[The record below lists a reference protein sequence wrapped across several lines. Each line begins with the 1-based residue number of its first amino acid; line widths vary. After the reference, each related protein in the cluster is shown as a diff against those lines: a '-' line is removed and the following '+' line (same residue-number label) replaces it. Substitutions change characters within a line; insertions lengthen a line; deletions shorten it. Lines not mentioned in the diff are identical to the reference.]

1 MTNRPIVIAPS
12 ILGANLGRIDEE
24 AERIRASGAEWV
36 HIDIMDGHFVPN
48 ISFGANMV
56 RVLRRV
62 MGEATLD
69 VHLMIEQPD
78 RYAGDFIEAGADCIN
93 VHLEARHQVAR
104 TLASIR
110 ERGCRAGLA
119 INPATLL
126 KHAIPLLPLCD
137 QLICMMVNPGF
148 GGQAFIPEVLP
159 KIREARDVIVLQN
172 YNVDITVDGGVS
184 DATAASCSAAG
195 ANIMVAGSHLFSQ
208 SDLTQAV
215 ANLRAAAGSAN
226 VSG

>member
-1 MTNRPIVIAPS
+1 MTHRPIIIAPS
-12 ILGANLGRIDEE
+12 ILGANLARIEEE
-24 AERIRASGAEWV
+24 AARITASGAEWV

-48 ISFGANMV
+48 ISFGVNMV
-56 RVLRRV
+56 RVLRKL
-62 MGEATLD
+62 MGETILD

-78 RYAGDFIEAGADCIN
+78 RYAGDFIEAGADCLN

-110 ERGCRAGLA
+110 ERGCRVGLA
-119 INPATLL
+119 INPATLV
-126 KHAIPLLPLCD
+126 KHALPLLPLCD
-137 QLICMMVNPGF
+137 QLICMTVNPGF
-148 GGQAFIPEVLP
+148 GGQEFIPEVLP
-159 KIREARDVIVLQN
+159 KIREARDVILRQN
-172 YNVDITVDGGVS
+172 YNVDIIVDGGVS
-184 DATAASCSAAG
+184 HLNAASCSAAG

-208 SDLTQAV
+208 ADLTQAV

>member
-1 MTNRPIVIAPS
+1 MAHRPIVIAPS
-12 ILGANLGRIDEE
+12 ILGANLARIE
-24 AERIRASGAEWV
+24 AEAARIQASGAEWV

-48 ISFGANMV
+48 ISFGVNMV
-56 RVLRRV
+56 RVLRRL
-62 MGEATLD
+62 MGGTILD

-78 RYAGDFIEAGADCIN
+78 RYAGDFIEAGADCLN

-110 ERGCRAGLA
+110 ERGCRVGLA
-119 INPATLL
+119 INPATLI
-126 KHAIPLLPLCD
+126 KHALPLLPLCD
-137 QLICMMVNPGF
+137 QIICMTVNPGF
-148 GGQAFIPEVLP
+148 GGQEFIPEVLP
-159 KIREARDVIVLQN
+159 KIREARDVILRQN
-172 YNVDITVDGGVS
+172 YNIDITVDGGVS
-184 DATAASCSAAG
+184 NLNASSCSAAG

-208 SDLTQAV
+208 ADLTQAV